1 MDKDFAKK
9 VRMKRIRAAAVA
21 LVVIAAAVYLILDM
35 DVEKADYGDSLQKT
49 IAEAEELYQAQKD
62 NSGNEEGQYAP
73 YTLLAFQSQ
82 IDEAKAVADNQES
95 EYNAEKDAYEA
106 LKDNIKAFKK
116 AENTDV
122 VSEEKAKDLAD
133 SGETENYTVDFKED
147 SELKYTISGSDLKSP
162 VTMNLMAR
170 EKGPYYEDIAET
182 LSQLSLSGQIVSFYQ
197 DGTFGGK
204 LQVEAPM
211 YSEKKVKTYAYKV
224 DLQEGTLQ
232 YVSDGS
238 IDVDKQTVT
247 FSVSEGGDYVVLTK
261 KMHESKDDKVVDIE
275 EEEQKAEAAKRAG
288 KTGGSGGSS
297 SGNAS
302 GGSGG
307 TQSPAEPAA
316 KNIDVTIE
324 IRCDTLASDL
334 SKLENPALESYI
346 PADGTILPT
355 TKVTVKEGTTVFDVL
370 NKVCRDKGIQ
380 VESSYTPAYGSYYV
394 EGINHLYEFDGGK
407 LSGWMYKVNGWFPNY
422 GCSAYTLKDGDVIVW
437 VYTCDLGNDVGG
449 GMS

>member
-1 MDKDFAKK
+1 
-9 VRMKRIRAAAVA
+9 MKRIRAAAVA

-73 YTLLAFQSQ
+73 YTLLTFQSQ

-122 VSEEKAKDLAD
+122 VSEEKAKELAG

-197 DGTFGGK
+197 DGSFGGK

-211 YSEKKVKTYAYKV
+211 YSEKKVKSYAYKV

-275 EEEQKAEAAKRAG
+275 EEEQKVEAAKKAG

-355 TKVTVKEGTTVFDVL
+355 TKVTVEEGTTVFDVL

>member
-1 MDKDFAKK
+1 MDKEFAKK

-73 YTLLAFQSQ
+73 YTLLTFQSQ

-122 VSEEKAKDLAD
+122 VSEEKAKELAG

-197 DGTFGGK
+197 DGSFGDK

-211 YSEKKVKTYAYKV
+211 YSEKKVKSYAYKV

-275 EEEQKAEAAKRAG
+275 EEEQKVEAAKKAG
-288 KTGGSGGSS
+288 KTGGSG
-297 SGNAS
+297 
-302 GGSGG
+302 
-307 TQSPAEPAA
+307 
-316 KNIDVTIE
+316 
-324 IRCDTLASDL
+324 R
-334 SKLENPALESYI
+334 KL
-346 PADGTILPT
+346 
-355 TKVTVKEGTTVFDVL
+355 F
-370 NKVCRDKGIQ
+370 R
-380 VESSYTPAYGSYYV
+380 
-394 EGINHLYEFDGGK
+394 
-407 LSGWMYKVNGWFPNY
+407 
-422 GCSAYTLKDGDVIVW
+422 
-437 VYTCDLGNDVGG
+437 
-449 GMS
+449 

>member
-1 MDKDFAKK
+1 
-9 VRMKRIRAAAVA
+9 MKRIRAAAVA

-73 YTLLAFQSQ
+73 YTLLTFQSQ

-122 VSEEKAKDLAD
+122 VSEEKAKELAG

-170 EKGPYYEDIAET
+170 ERGPYYEDIAET

-197 DGTFGGK
+197 DGSFGGK

-211 YSEKKVKTYAYKV
+211 YSEKKVKSYAYKV

-275 EEEQKAEAAKRAG
+275 EEEQKVEAAKKAG

-355 TKVTVKEGTTVFDVL
+355 TKVTVEEGTTVFDVL

>member
-1 MDKDFAKK
+1 
-9 VRMKRIRAAAVA
+9 
-21 LVVIAAAVYLILDM
+21 
-35 DVEKADYGDSLQKT
+35 
-49 IAEAEELYQAQKD
+49 
-62 NSGNEEGQYAP
+62 
-73 YTLLAFQSQ
+73 
-82 IDEAKAVADNQES
+82 
-95 EYNAEKDAYEA
+95 
-106 LKDNIKAFKK
+106 
-116 AENTDV
+116 
-122 VSEEKAKDLAD
+122 
-133 SGETENYTVDFKED
+133 
-147 SELKYTISGSDLKSP
+147 
-162 VTMNLMAR
+162 
-170 EKGPYYEDIAET
+170 
-182 LSQLSLSGQIVSFYQ
+182 
-197 DGTFGGK
+197 
-204 LQVEAPM
+204 M
-211 YSEKKVKTYAYKV
+211 YSEKKVKSYAYKV

-275 EEEQKAEAAKRAG
+275 EEEQKVEAAKKAG

-355 TKVTVKEGTTVFDVL
+355 TKVTVEEGTTVFDVL

>member
-1 MDKDFAKK
+1 
-9 VRMKRIRAAAVA
+9 MKRIRAAAVA

-122 VSEEKAKDLAD
+122 VSEEKAKELAG

-147 SELKYTISGSDLKSP
+147 SELRYTISGSDLKSP

-197 DGTFGGK
+197 DGSFGGK

-211 YSEKKVKTYAYKV
+211 YSEKKVKSYAYKV

-275 EEEQKAEAAKRAG
+275 EEEQKVEAAKKAG

-302 GGSGG
+302 GGNGG

-355 TKVTVKEGTTVFDVL
+355 TKVTVEEGTTVFDVL

>member
-1 MDKDFAKK
+1 
-9 VRMKRIRAAAVA
+9 MKRIRAAAVA

-122 VSEEKAKDLAD
+122 VSEEKAKELAG

-197 DGTFGGK
+197 DGSFGGK

-211 YSEKKVKTYAYKV
+211 YSEKKVKSYAYKV

-275 EEEQKAEAAKRAG
+275 EEEQKVEAAKKAG

-307 TQSPAEPAA
+307 TQSSAEPAA

-355 TKVTVKEGTTVFDVL
+355 TKVTVEEGTTVFDVL

>member
-1 MDKDFAKK
+1 
-9 VRMKRIRAAAVA
+9 MKRIRAAAVA

-73 YTLLAFQSQ
+73 YTLLTFQSQ

-122 VSEEKAKDLAD
+122 VSEEKAKELAG

-197 DGTFGGK
+197 DGSFGGK

-211 YSEKKVKTYAYKV
+211 YSEKKVKSYAYKV
-224 DLQEGTLQ
+224 DLQE
-232 YVSDGS
+232 GS

-275 EEEQKAEAAKRAG
+275 EEEQKVEAAKKAG

-355 TKVTVKEGTTVFDVL
+355 TKVTVEEGTTVFDVL